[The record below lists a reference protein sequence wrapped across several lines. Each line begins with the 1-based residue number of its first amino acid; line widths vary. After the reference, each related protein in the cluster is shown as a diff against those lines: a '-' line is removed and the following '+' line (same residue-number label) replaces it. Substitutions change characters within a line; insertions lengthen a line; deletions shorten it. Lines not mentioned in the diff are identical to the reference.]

1 MPKSFIRCCLRGLF
15 ITLFTACLASA
26 QSPNPVLKLDKG
38 YVRGLVENN
47 ILVFK
52 GVPYAAPPVGSLR
65 FMPPIEHAAWTDT
78 LAATKFSSI
87 ATQASGKKVIG
98 SEDCLTLNVYTPGI
112 GGKKRAV
119 VVWVHGGS
127 MTAGSGSG
135 MDGHAFADNDNI
147 VTVTINYR
155 LGVFGFMYL
164 GDLDKRFASSGNNGV
179 LDCIMALTWIRNNIS
194 AFGGDPKRV
203 TIMGESAGAKLLSA
217 VLCAPKSAGLFQ
229 QYIAE
234 SGAVQCIRDTVTA
247 KNERL
252 QIFSG
257 ANAANDNINTLLSLP
272 ADSLI
277 KLQAKVRAGVSGTSF
292 FGPVIDGVV
301 INSDP
306 YQYAADHKLP
316 KIKALMGTNETEG
329 SLFTSIDPRY
339 RHPDSLLL
347 KEMFGDDYPMVYKS
361 YQEWSKTLSPE
372 NAVVKTLTQYMY
384 QMHTYR
390 WAKALI
396 QSGIPVW
403 IYRFDYAKLPLGPAH
418 ASELPFV
425 WYQSTA
431 KMTDSLKKRLSVNM
445 HFAWVSFIT
454 TGNPN
459 IKSLPHW
466 PNYDIDKKDIMIFNE
481 TSTVSSLTEV
491 FDDQTFPS
499 SVFVLK
505 K

>member
-1 MPKSFIRCCLRGLF
+1 
-15 ITLFTACLASA
+15 
-26 QSPNPVLKLDKG
+26 
-38 YVRGLVENN
+38 
-47 ILVFK
+47 
-52 GVPYAAPPVGSLR
+52 
-65 FMPPIEHAAWTDT
+65 
-78 LAATKFSSI
+78 
-87 ATQASGKKVIG
+87 
-98 SEDCLTLNVYTPGI
+98 
-112 GGKKRAV
+112 
-119 VVWVHGGS
+119 
-127 MTAGSGSG
+127 
-135 MDGHAFADNDNI
+135 
-147 VTVTINYR
+147 
-155 LGVFGFMYL
+155 
-164 GDLDKRFASSGNNGV
+164 
-179 LDCIMALTWIRNNIS
+179 MALTWIRNNIS